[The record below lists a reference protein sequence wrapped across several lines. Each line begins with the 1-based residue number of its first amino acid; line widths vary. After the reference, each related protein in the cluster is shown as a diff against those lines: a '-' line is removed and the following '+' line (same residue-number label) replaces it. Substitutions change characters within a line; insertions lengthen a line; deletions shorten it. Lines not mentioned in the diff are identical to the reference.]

1 MPEASSRCVVQY
13 MRGQEGKYRS
23 SVDAHEPQNPSKS
36 EEYQGPRG
44 VRRGSKGR
52 QEGLVWK
59 RSEEGPLDLDLD
71 LDWTGPGPELDWTAA
86 YLGRGGEGQ
95 PLDGLPVALQP
106 VGSAG
111 HLVQPAGAERVPVRE
126 DGLVV
131 DEPQDGVQARAVVVV
146 RHAAAVVAL
155 AGG

>member
-1 MPEASSRCVVQY
+1 MSLRTRVKVKNTRVQ
-13 MRGQEGKYRS
+13 GGS
-23 SVDAHEPQNPSKS
+23 GG
-36 EEYQGPRG
+36 GPKG
-44 VRRGSKGR
+44 VRRGWSGNGLRRGR
-52 QEGLVWK
+52 DG
-59 RSEEGPLDLDLD
+59 SIGGLDLDLD

-155 AGG
+155 AGGVLKRLEGDLQGCGC